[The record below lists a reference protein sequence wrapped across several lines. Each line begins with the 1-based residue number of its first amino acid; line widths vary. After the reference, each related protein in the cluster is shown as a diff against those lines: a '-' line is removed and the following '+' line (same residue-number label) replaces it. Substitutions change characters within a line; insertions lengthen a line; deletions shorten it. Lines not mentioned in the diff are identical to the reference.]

1 MLIEKKPAICGICEG
16 GCAVEVTLEDG
27 RLTGVAP
34 LKDAPYSHLCVRG
47 KHAPEIV
54 YSPHRLKT
62 PLIRTGARGEGK
74 FREASWDEALDFT
87 VQKMG
92 EIKEKYGPQALVSHS
107 GRGAFERSMVEFGN
121 ARDGV
126 ASKLLLPFGSPNVTG
141 VSSICYASYGTLAP
155 MTTFGVP
162 GYRLMPD
169 TENSDLILVWGA
181 NPVTDSPPT
190 HFKKIIAAQKNNAK
204 LIAIDHMRTDIARRA
219 DQWAPVRS
227 GTDGALALGMLHVVI
242 NEKLY
247 DQEFVE
253 NWTVGFAEL
262 RAYVQ
267 EFTPEKVE
275 QITLVP
281 ARTIRELAREIAA
294 TARACLHTY
303 TGLEY
308 TNSGVQNIRAVY
320 ILWAITGH
328 FDTPGGLYINSPARP
343 PLQKEDF
350 TASFD
355 VPAIGAGEYPLFHE
369 LTGCA
374 QYMEF
379 PRAVLTENPYPVKG
393 LLINGSSTLTAYPQ
407 PETLAEAYRR
417 LDFMMVID
425 LVMTRDALFADV
437 VLPAATYYE
446 TNSYMRYPG
455 YARLRRRVIEPV
467 GQARNSLMILA
478 ELARRLGYG
487 HLYPQSEEELIEKA
501 FARAPELLERLKNSV
516 DGVPVPIPEQAYK
529 KYEQGLLRKD
539 GKPGFETPSGKF
551 EITSNLMAKHGYQ
564 PLPCYIEP
572 KEGPLKAPQLYRE
585 FPLVLNSGARMQS
598 TFRSQHLHVPGLVK
612 LQDKPLV
619 LINPGDAAERGINDG
634 DMVIVSTLRGQ
645 VVFYADVTDNV
656 LPGQVEINMGGG
668 NPAQVEAWRQAN
680 VNYLTDA
687 GNRDYI
693 SGFPVYKALL
703 CQVEKA
709 QVAS

>member
-1 MLIEKKPAICGICEG
+1 MVIERKPAICGICEG

-27 RLTGVAP
+27 RLVDVAP
-34 LKDAPYSHLCVRG
+34 LKGAPYSHLCVRG

-62 PLIRTGARGEGK
+62 PLIRTGERGEGK
-74 FREASWDEALDFT
+74 FREAGWDEALDLT
-87 VQKMG
+87 VQKMM
-92 EIKEKYGPQALVSHS
+92 EIKDKYGPQALVSHS

-141 VSSICYASYGTLAP
+141 VSSICYASFGTLAP

-169 TENSDLILVWGA
+169 VENSDLIVVWGT
-181 NPVTDSPPT
+181 NPITDSPPT
-190 HFKKIIAAQKNNAK
+190 IFKRIVAAQKNKARV
-204 LIAIDHMRTDIARRA
+204 IAIDQMRCDIARRA
-219 DQWAPVRS
+219 DQWVAVRS
-227 GTDGALALGMLHVVI
+227 GTDGALALGMLHVII
-242 NEKLY
+242 NEELY

-262 RAYVQ
+262 RTYVQ
-267 EFTPEKVE
+267 DFTPEKVA

-281 ARTIRELAREIAA
+281 AQTIKALAREIATTPRVA
-294 TARACLHTY
+294 LHTY

-328 FDTPGGLYINSPARP
+328 FDTPGGLYVNFPARP
-343 PLQKEDF
+343 PLKKESF
-350 TASFD
+350 TTSFG
-355 VPAIGAGEYPLFHE
+355 VKAIGAREYPVFNE

-374 QYMEF
+374 QFVEF
-379 PRAVLTENPYPVKG
+379 PRAVLTETPYPVKG

-407 PETLAEAYRR
+407 PQILEEAYRK
-417 LDFMMVID
+417 LDFMLVID
-425 LVMTRDALFADV
+425 LVKTRDALFADV

-487 HLYPQSEEELIEKA
+487 HLYPQSEEELIERA
-501 FARAPELLERLKNSV
+501 FARDPELLERLKKSA
-516 DGVPVPIPEQAYK
+516 DGVPVPLKELTYK
-529 KYEQGLLRKD
+529 KYEHGLLRKD
-539 GKPGFETPSGKF
+539 KQPGFQTPTGKF
-551 EITSNLMAKHGYQ
+551 EITSTLLAQHSYE
-564 PLPCYIEP
+564 PLPIYIEP
-572 KEGPLKAPQLYRE
+572 EEGPLTAPQLYKQ
-585 FPLVLNSGARMQS
+585 FPLIMNSGARMQT
-598 TFRSQHLHVPGLVK
+598 TFRSQHLHISGLVK
-612 LQDKPLV
+612 IQDKPLV
-619 LINPGDAAERGINDG
+619 LINPWDAAERCITSG
-634 DMVIVSTLRGQ
+634 DKVMVSTRRGQ
-645 VVFYADVTDNV
+645 VAFYADVTDNV
-656 LPGQVEINMGGG
+656 LPGQVEVNMGGG
-668 NPAQVEAWRQAN
+668 NPAQVKAWRQAN
-680 VNYLTDA
+680 INLLTDA
-687 GNRDYI
+687 DNRDEI

-703 CQVEKA
+703 CQVEK
-709 QVAS
+709 V

>member
-1 MLIEKKPAICGICEG
+1 MPVIEKKPAICGICEG

-27 RLTGVAP
+27 RLTNVEP

-62 PLIRTGARGEGK
+62 PLIRIGERGEGK
-74 FREASWDEALDFT
+74 FREAGWDEALDFT
-87 VQKMG
+87 VQKMNK
-92 EIKEKYGPQALVSHS
+92 IKEQYGPQAIVSHS
-107 GRGAFERSMVEFGN
+107 GRGAFEKSMMEFCN

-141 VSSICYASYGTLAP
+141 VSSVCYASHGTLAP

-169 TENSDLILVWGA
+169 IENSDLIVVWGT

-190 HFKKIIAAQKNNAK
+190 VFKRITGAQKNK
-204 LIAIDHMRTDIARRA
+204 VKVIAIDQMRSDIARRA
-219 DQWAPVRS
+219 DQWVAVRS
-227 GTDGALALGMLHVVI
+227 GTDGALALGMINVII

-247 DQEFVE
+247 DQDFVE
-253 NWTVGFAEL
+253 NWTLGFDEL

-281 ARTIRELAREIAA
+281 AQTIRELAREIAT

-320 ILWAITGH
+320 ILWAIAGH
-328 FDTPGGLYINSPARP
+328 FDTPGGLYINNPARP
-343 PLQKEDF
+343 PLQKENF
-350 TASFD
+350 TTSFD
-355 VPAIGAGEYPLFHE
+355 ALPIGAREYPLFHE

-379 PRAVLTENPYPVKG
+379 PRAVLTETPYPVKG

-407 PETLAEAYRR
+407 PEIFEEAYRQ
-417 LDFMMVID
+417 LDFMLVID

-467 GQARNSLMILA
+467 GQARNCTMIMA

-487 HLYPQSEEELIEKA
+487 QLYPQ
-501 FARAPELLERLKNSV
+501 
-516 DGVPVPIPEQAYK
+516 
-529 KYEQGLLRKD
+529 
-539 GKPGFETPSGKF
+539 
-551 EITSNLMAKHGYQ
+551 
-564 PLPCYIEP
+564 
-572 KEGPLKAPQLYRE
+572 
-585 FPLVLNSGARMQS
+585 
-598 TFRSQHLHVPGLVK
+598 
-612 LQDKPLV
+612 
-619 LINPGDAAERGINDG
+619 
-634 DMVIVSTLRGQ
+634 
-645 VVFYADVTDNV
+645 
-656 LPGQVEINMGGG
+656 
-668 NPAQVEAWRQAN
+668 
-680 VNYLTDA
+680 
-687 GNRDYI
+687 
-693 SGFPVYKALL
+693 
-703 CQVEKA
+703 
-709 QVAS
+709 